1 MKATDSAHEPTVFIV
16 DDDDA
21 VCDALGML
29 LRASGMSV
37 ETFNSAQA
45 FLNIYRPQR
54 AGCLLLDIRMPG
66 MSGLDLQD
74 ELHKRRYVIP
84 IVFLTGH
91 GDVPLAVRALKR
103 GAADFIEKPHEEER
117 LVLAVANALHSDA
130 AQRREQWKV
139 APSGTTGG
147 DLSARLATLSDRE
160 REVMEHM
167 LAGKLTRQIAE
178 TLCISVKTVEFH
190 RARIREKLGAVSQAH
205 LLSLFISGEGMPP
218 SGG

>member
-1 MKATDSAHEPTVFIV
+1 MKATDSAHEPPVFIV